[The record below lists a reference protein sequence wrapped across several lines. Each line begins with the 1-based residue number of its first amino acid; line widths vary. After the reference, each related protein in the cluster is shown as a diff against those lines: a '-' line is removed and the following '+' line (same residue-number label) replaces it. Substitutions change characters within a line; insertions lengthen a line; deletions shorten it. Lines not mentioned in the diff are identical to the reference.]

1 MSRKRNGLEVL
12 VMNKEQ
18 IIELLPEYVNG
29 SLEKDIRGIIEDAA
43 KTDEVIRLEIEFLD
57 SVRDSIKEEKVISPT
72 EWGLARLKQSLVH
85 QDTEQEELP
94 VQLNSP
100 VSPKQYNPLWKKFA
114 LAASVAF
121 VLQSGYLVQ
130 SQFVTDEGYRTLSTA
145 ELKDSIQVQF
155 KDNAREH
162 QIRRLLIDLGGN
174 IVKGP
179 SAIGIYNIQFLSTST
194 ALKTLEKID
203 FIEYLEQE

>member
-1 MSRKRNGLEVL
+1 M
-12 VMNKEQ
+12 
-18 IIELLPEYVNG
+18 
-29 SLEKDIRGIIEDAA
+29 
-43 KTDEVIRLEIEFLD
+43 
-57 SVRDSIKEEKVISPT
+57 
-72 EWGLARLKQSLVH
+72 
-85 QDTEQEELP
+85 
-94 VQLNSP
+94 
-100 VSPKQYNPLWKKFA
+100 
-114 LAASVAF
+114 AASVAF